1 MLFDKDDVPFEYNPR
16 KSAIHFNEAKFDRNY
31 QWDSTGDTPLKRS
44 SAGSVGDGDMYS
56 SYNYQQPISCISDFP
71 DEAITGKLQTRGT
84 IFIYTDI
91 NQEKKQF
98 NTIFGI

>member
-1 MLFDKDDVPFEYNPR
+1 MTHTNTN
-16 KSAIHFNEAKFDRNY
+16 SEA
-31 QWDSTGDTPLKRS
+31 
-44 SAGSVGDGDMYS
+44 DMYK
-56 SYNYQQPISCISDFP
+56 SYNYQQPVSCISDFP